1 MSECTFTSFAS
12 LLPLAHIIN
21 NIINSKRYFR
31 LYLASSRL
39 VALMPTL
46 LRRTLEAKARRGV
59 EELSAQLL
67 GSLESPSESVR
78 LVQLI
83 KNQAIGSARHK
94 RWFIECQIV
103 PVLVSLLEYDQAA
116 TTAATATASSSLEQ
130 QQPQQQ
136 PSRGE
141 IQLQAASCI
150 GALASGGPTE
160 AAAVVAANALPG
172 LLRVASGDDTLA
184 ALAAA
189 RALKAVFRYP
199 ANAWTFLYEVRVGY
213 L

>member
-1 MSECTFTSFAS
+1 
-12 LLPLAHIIN
+12 
-21 NIINSKRYFR
+21 
-31 LYLASSRL
+31 
-39 VALMPTL
+39 MPTL

-136 PSRGE
+136 QTSGEWVEGHAMADTAYVSGLDPSAR
-141 IQLQAASCI
+141 QYQF
-150 GALASGGPTE
+150 
-160 AAAVVAANALPG
+160 
-172 LLRVASGDDTLA
+172 DDMLT
-184 ALAAA
+184 
-189 RALKAVFRYP
+189 RWR
-199 ANAWTFLYEVRVGY
+199 NN
-213 L
+213 